1 VLAEQ
6 VASITQATG
15 YQRVDLDSG
24 SAHRATTLVIGC
36 THDQM
41 VPVRH
46 SKALFGAIRDARYTE
61 IASGHAVVFER
72 PAQLVQIIDQFNEAP
87 SRHAAGSILPTAR
100 P

>member
-1 VLAEQ
+1 LTLVPRIE
-6 VASITQATG
+6 
-15 YQRVDLDSG
+15 
-24 SAHRATTLVIGC
+24 ATTLVIGC

-41 VPVRH
+41 VPVLH

-61 IASGHAVVFER
+61 IASGHTVIFER